1 MSSETNSTDISCQSD
16 PFQDTTHINLLVL
29 EFTVLCLLFTS
40 IASNTPKQNYR
51 SRLPQIAAI
60 LIVIESGCSIFYN
73 NPYISNEIYYL
84 SDGIA
89 WTCDIAIRLCLIN
102 FMYYRFRGLYGRRL
116 PRLPSRSNSI
126 IKSRLESYQAFFSD
140 IPRLVFMLVALLQV
154 ISCGMAIYSDIGTVA
169 GVYTSNG
176 EVSFGSVYILVDL
189 SVSLLDASVCVQ
201 IWRLKA
207 SKAGAKLNQI
217 EFVRAFIAIVC
228 CAITTVSEAIIFSM
242 GYDRQWEV
250 YFILTSARIVFS
262 EIFNSSL
269 LAGLIDQ
276 TPSRVAKLSTQKN
289 AQAVESNSKC

>member
-1 MSSETNSTDISCQSD
+1 MKSTICQTALHGPVILPFDYVLSTLCITAFEVCMDEDFLDCHQD
-16 PFQDTTHINLLVL
+16 P
-29 EFTVLCLLFTS
+29 
-40 IASNTPKQNYR
+40 IASSK
-51 SRLPQIAAI
+51 
-60 LIVIESGCSIFYN
+60 
-73 NPYISNEIYYL
+73 
-84 SDGIA
+84 
-89 WTCDIAIRLCLIN
+89 
-102 FMYYRFRGLYGRRL
+102 
-116 PRLPSRSNSI
+116 
-126 IKSRLESYQAFFSD
+126 
-140 IPRLVFMLVALLQV
+140 V

>member
-1 MSSETNSTDISCQSD
+1 MW
-16 PFQDTTHINLLVL
+16 PLFFQ
-29 EFTVLCLLFTS
+29 
-40 IASNTPKQNYR
+40 ARARPSNTPKQNYR

-126 IKSRLESYQAFFSD
+126 IKSRLESYRAFFSD